1 MNDKKEFKPTDVI
14 DYLDTQL
21 ARAVSAA
28 RRVAKLAGGEE
39 EFDRVVSNFLIT
51 TGIKLA
57 SSGKRSKDEIQAVVT
72 STLENL

>member
-1 MNDKKEFKPTDVI
+1 VTDKKEFKATDIV

-21 ARAVSAA
+21 ARAVSTSRRLA
-28 RRVAKLAGGEE
+28 RLVGGEE

-57 SSGKRSKDEIQAVVT
+57 SSGKRSKDEIQAVVN
-72 STLENL
+72 STLESL